1 VPPQLGWGYREKK
14 ETIMPAIKF
23 KGVDFIEFDSL
34 LTDDERLVRDTARKF
49 IEDNL
54 IPIIEECNRA
64 GRFPRE
70 LVKPMADLGF
80 FGASLQ
86 GYGCAGMSNVEYGL
100 VTQEMERGD
109 SGVRSFVSVQSAL
122 VMYPIYAFGSDEQKN
137 TWLPQLQRGEKIGCF
152 GLTEPD
158 FGSNPG
164 GMRTRARKVG
174 REYVLNGEKMW
185 ITSGT
190 IADIAIIWAKV
201 EDEGN
206 NVRGFIV
213 ETDRPGFKADDI
225 HGKWSLRASVTS
237 GLSLQDVRVPESNLL
252 PGSGGLKSPLMCLN
266 QARYGISWGA
276 IGAAMS
282 CYDTALQ
289 YSQLRKQFRDQPI
302 ASHQLIQEKLV
313 WMITEITKAQL
324 LSLQVGRLKDQNKAQ
339 HYHISMAKKNNVWM
353 ALECARMARDILG
366 ANGVADDYPIM
377 RHMMNLESV
386 KTYEGTHDV
395 HTLII
400 GNHITGIDAF

>member
-1 VPPQLGWGYREKK
+1 
-14 ETIMPAIKF
+14 MAIKF
-23 KGVDFIEFDSL
+23 RGVDFIEFDNL
-34 LTDDERLVRDTARKF
+34 LSEEERLVRDTSRQF

-70 LVKPMADLGF
+70 LVKPMAELGF
-80 FGASLQ
+80 FGASLR
-86 GYGCAGMSNVEYGL
+86 GYGCAEMSNVEYGL
-100 VTQEMERGD
+100 VMQELERGD

-122 VMYPIYAFGSDEQKN
+122 VMYPIYIFGSDQQKDY
-137 TWLPQLQRGEKIGCF
+137 WLPRMATGEKLGCF

-164 GMRTRARKVG
+164 SMRTRARKDG
-174 REYVLNGEKMW
+174 DEYVLNGEKMW
-185 ITSGT
+185 ITSGS
-190 IADIAIIWAKV
+190 IADVAVIWAKV
-201 EDEGN
+201 EEPGVAPEDWRI
-206 NVRGFIV
+206 RGFLV
-213 ETDRPGFKADDI
+213 ETDRPGFSARDV

-237 GLSLQDVRVPESNLL
+237 GLAMQDVRIPTENLL
-252 PGSGGLKSPLMCLN
+252 PNSDGLKSPLMCLS

-276 IGAAMS
+276 IGAAMA

-289 YSQLRKQFRDQPI
+289 YAKQRKQFRDQPI
-302 ASHQLIQEKLV
+302 GSHQLVQEKLT

-324 LSLQVGRLKDQNKAQ
+324 LSLQLGRLKDQGKAGFQ
-339 HYHISMAKKNNVWM
+339 HISMAKKNNVWM

-366 ANGVADDYPIM
+366 ANGIADDYPIV

-386 KTYEGTHDV
+386 KTYEGTHDI

-400 GNHITGIDAF
+400 GQSITGIAAY

>member
-1 VPPQLGWGYREKK
+1 
-14 ETIMPAIKF
+14 MPSIKF
-23 KGVDFIEFDSL
+23 RGVDFLGFDNL
-34 LTDDERLVRDTARKF
+34 LSDDERLVRDTARKF

-54 IPIIEECNRA
+54 VPIIEECNRE

-80 FGASLQ
+80 FGASLK

-100 VTQEMERGD
+100 VMQEMERGD

-122 VMYPIYAFGSDEQKN
+122 VMYPIYAFGSEEQKQA
-137 TWLPQLQRGEKIGCF
+137 WLPALQKGEKLGCF

-174 REYVLNGEKMW
+174 DEYVLNGEKMW

-190 IADIAIIWAKV
+190 IADVAIIWAKV
-201 EDEGN
+201 EDEKDR
-206 NVRGFIV
+206 VRGFIV
-213 ETDRPGFKADDI
+213 ETDRPGFSAQDI

-237 GLSLQDVRVPESNLL
+237 GLSLQDVRVPASALL
-252 PGSGGLKSPLMCLN
+252 PQSGGLKSPLMCLN
-266 QARYGISWGA
+266 QARYGIAWGGV
-276 IGAAMS
+276 GAAMS

-289 YSQLRKQFRDQPI
+289 YSLLRKQFRDQPI
-302 ASHQLIQEKLV
+302 ASHQLIQEKLA

-324 LSLQVGRLKDQNKAQ
+324 LVLQVGRLKDDGKAEP
-339 HYHISMAKKNNVWM
+339 YHISMAKRNNVWM
-353 ALECARMARDILG
+353 ALECARLSRDVLG

-377 RHMMNLESV
+377 RHLMNLESV
-386 KTYEGTHDV
+386 KTYEGTHDI

-400 GNHITGIDAF
+400 GSSVTGIDAF